1 MTSTRLK
8 RGLGHLLIALAV
20 AITTAP
26 RAAAQADWLPP
37 SMIEGLTAQL
47 VERFETIHGKRAADR
62 DGLTNATRTRVE
74 RLRTVVNAWRADG
87 IAEHAP
93 KPARITLPSTGN
105 VHLDAMRRY
114 QLCSVVQM
122 QEYESSQVIDV
133 RQRAAG
139 ALTGL
144 TVLQARL
151 IDPFLRAGGTEA
163 QVEAAL
169 TGPPMRDALTRML
182 AEPALLD
189 HVHTTCAPIVAEL
202 LGMMG

>member
-1 MTSTRLK
+1 MTSTRLR
-8 RGLGHLLIALAV
+8 RGFGQLLIALAV
-20 AITTAP
+20 AMTTAP
-26 RAAAQADWLPP
+26 RTAAQADWLPP
-37 SMIEGLTAQL
+37 SMTERLTAQL

-74 RLRTVVNAWRADG
+74 RLRAVVNAWRVDAIVDR
-87 IAEHAP
+87 AP
-93 KPARITLPSTGN
+93 KPAGITLPSTGN

-114 QLCSVVQM
+114 QLCSAVQM
-122 QEYESSQVIDV
+122 QEYESGQVIDV

-169 TGPPMRDALTRML
+169 TGHPMRDALMRML
-182 AEPALLD
+182 AEPALLN
-189 HVHTTCAPIVAEL
+189 HVQTTCAPTVTEL